1 MGYSNRQ
8 EGPAGITATHPILDH
23 YRAIE
28 GACIEMLEAAR
39 RDDWDH
45 VSRLQLS
52 SRGLIESLRS
62 ADERTTLV
70 AQDQEEK
77 FRILR
82 RILVIDGELRHLA
95 QPWLRN
101 IDAMFAPRRTSPP
114 VGSRWT

>member
-1 MGYSNRQ
+1 MGAPSKTGGSN
-8 EGPAGITATHPILDH
+8 GPRGVHPLIDH

-39 RDDWDH
+39 RDEWDH
-45 VSRLQLS
+45 VARLQLA

-62 ADERTTLV
+62 ADSRAHLDRTDE
-70 AQDQEEK
+70 QEK

-95 QPWLRN
+95 QPWARDL
-101 IDAMFAPRRTSPP
+101 DAMFAPRSPAPP
-114 VGSRWT
+114 VGTRWA

>member
-1 MGYSNRQ
+1 MGFSNRH
-8 EGPAGITATHPILDH
+8 EGPAEMAETHPILDH

-39 RDDWDH
+39 RDDWEH
-45 VSRLQLS
+45 VSRLQMS
-52 SRGLIESLRS
+52 SRGLIESLRR
-62 ADERTTLV
+62 ADERVTLIEH
-70 AQDQEEK
+70 DRDEK

-101 IDAMFAPRRTSPP
+101 LDAMFAPRRAGPP